1 MRLCAKKSLTGA
13 DNLAHNICHK
23 DVRLMPYTSLIQVI
37 QASHGGNSSK
47 RLPRIHLESGFIDDM
62 DNLTEHI
69 GQKAVFEVELTLRS
83 KDIEH
88 PYDYD

>member
-1 MRLCAKKSLTGA
+1 
-13 DNLAHNICHK
+13 
-23 DVRLMPYTSLIQVI
+23 
-37 QASHGGNSSK
+37 
-47 RLPRIHLESGFIDDM
+47 LPRIHLESGFIDDM